1 MGTRTG
7 VPRLLVETV
16 LGWLLVA
23 AGLVMLVTPG
33 PGLVALLAGLAVL
46 ARHYRWADWA
56 KTRTLVRVQDSATR
70 LRAHRAARQAT
81 RAAHAPGAD
90 ETPGAGEVPGTR
102 PDVGPDPGPG
112 GAAPGREVERDRP
125 STAA

>member
-7 VPRLLVETV
+7 VPRLVVETV

-46 ARHYRWADWA
+46 ARHYRWADWV
-56 KTRTLVRVQDSATR
+56 KTRTLARVQDSATR
-70 LRAHRAARQAT
+70 LRAHRAARRAT
-81 RAAHAPGAD
+81 GVGEAPGAD
-90 ETPGAGEVPGTR
+90 EAPATDEVPST
-102 PDVGPDPGPG
+102 GPDAGLDPGSG
-112 GAAPGREVERDRP
+112 RAALGREVERDRP